1 MPKFRFR
8 LENILKLR
16 KTREDEALRSLG
28 AAQRAYQACVAAKAK
43 LLGEL
48 EAALLRREGLGASAI
63 GILAFQVEQSFIDG
77 TKQRIARSD
86 HAILRAGKAVEKAL
100 RAYLAARKQSRMLE
114 TLREKD
120 YREFRRVVAK
130 REAKA
135 QDDFTVMRYRLKAEE
150 SA

>member
-8 LENILKLR
+8 LDSILKLR
-16 KTREDEALRSLG
+16 KSREDEALRALG
-28 AAQRAYQACVAAKAK
+28 AAQRAYQACVGAKAK

-48 EAALLRREGLGASAI
+48 EEALLRREALGARPT
-63 GILAFQVEQSFIDG
+63 GIDAFKLEQHFIDG
-77 TKQRIARSD
+77 TKQRIARAD
-86 HAILRAGKAVEKAL
+86 HAILRAGKQVEKAL

-120 YREFRRVVAK
+120 YREFRKQLAK
-130 REAKA
+130 REARA
-135 QDDFTVMRYRLKAEE
+135 QDDFTVMRYRLNAEE

>member
-8 LENILKLR
+8 LDSILKLR
-16 KTREDEALRSLG
+16 KSREDEALRALG
-28 AAQRAYQACVAAKAK
+28 AAQRAFQECVAAKAK

-48 EAALLRREGLGASAI
+48 EQSLLRREALGARATSI
-63 GILAFQVEQSFIDG
+63 DAFKLEQSFIDG

-86 HAILRAGKAVEKAL
+86 HAILRAGKQVEKAL
-100 RAYLAARKQSRMLE
+100 RAYLTARKQSRMLE

-120 YREFRRVVAK
+120 YQEFRKAMAK
-130 REAKA
+130 REARR
-135 QDDFTVMRYRLKAEE
+135 QDDFTVMRYRLKLEE